1 MMRQTLLRNAHAL
14 GARATF
20 ATRPQ
25 GHVRA
30 LSEWCRKSLLEASTA
45 LQEGKVTAVQ
55 LTQACIDQI
64 EATRKLNMFVWTD
77 SAKALEL
84 AKESDARRAAGQVR
98 GSLDGIPIGVKDLF
112 CMENVPTT
120 AASKILEGF
129 VAPYES
135 TATAKLLEQGAIP
148 LGKLN
153 MDEFA
158 MGSGTLYTKFG
169 ATINPWSSDLDEKAV
184 VAGGSSG
191 GSAAA
196 VASGCCFAALGSD
209 TGGSVR
215 QPAAYC
221 GIVGL
226 KPSYGRVSRHGMISY
241 ASSLDTPGIF
251 TRTVGDAAVV
261 LKAIAGPDD
270 MDSTCMADEISSE
283 WCNETIESSL
293 SSSDVDLTGVRVGI
307 PHEYFVKELPDEILA
322 VWDKGVEW
330 LRDAGAQVVSVSLPT
345 TKLCIP
351 AYYIIACAEASSNL
365 SRYDGVRYGY
375 RAKNIELEKQGD
387 QSDALHDLYC
397 RTRSEGFG
405 EEVQRRILSGTFV
418 LSAGAMSDY
427 YERAVILRQKIR
439 DDFQNAFKNQGID
452 VLMTPTT
459 PSGPFAVH
467 NKQVKED
474 PVGMYLN
481 DVMTI
486 PANMAGVPAISI
498 PASLT
503 SGDEFPLG
511 LQLMGARKTEEKV
524 LQVANALER
533 HAQFSS
539 LIPESVF
546 EARR

>member
-1 MMRQTLLRNAHAL
+1 MMRQTLLRNARAL
-14 GARATF
+14 GAHATF
-20 ATRPQ
+20 ATRPH
-25 GHVRA
+25 GHVHA
-30 LSEWCRKSLLEASTA
+30 ASEWCRKSLLEASMA
-45 LQEGKVTAVQ
+45 LQEGRVTAVQ

-64 EATRKLNMFVWTD
+64 DATSKLNMFVWTD

-84 AKESDARRAAGQVR
+84 AKESDARRAAGRAR

-120 AASKILEGF
+120 AASKILEGARF

-215 QPAAYC
+215 Q
-221 GIVGL
+221 
-226 KPSYGRVSRHGMISY
+226 
-241 ASSLDTPGIF
+241 
-251 TRTVGDAAVV
+251 
-261 LKAIAGPDD
+261 
-270 MDSTCMADEISSE
+270 
-283 WCNETIESSL
+283 CNETIESSM
-293 SSSDVDLTGVRVGI
+293 SSSDIDLSGVRVGI
-307 PHEYFVKELPDEILA
+307 PHEYFVRELPEEILA

-330 LRDAGAQVVSVSLPT
+330 LRAA
-345 TKLCIP
+345 

-467 NKQVKED
+467 NKQVRED
-474 PVGMYLN
+474 PVCMYLN

-503 SGDEFPLG
+503 SGGEFPLS

-533 HAQFSS
+533 HAQFLS